1 MGSTWDPDK
10 VDVFDPTC
18 PTRQVLDLIG
28 DRWTVLIVLA
38 LTERTMRFTELRT
51 RLGGIS
57 PKVLTNALR
66 NLERDGLVEREV
78 FAEVP
83 PRVEY
88 TLTPLGHTLHKPLDA
103 LRDWAAH
110 HVPDINDARKAAA
123 PAPASRPS
131 RA

>member
-1 MGSTWDPDK
+1 MGSDWDPNA
-10 VDVFDPTC
+10 VDVFHPAC

-38 LTERTMRFTELRT
+38 LTEQTMRFTELRK

-66 NLERDGLVEREV
+66 NLERDGLVDREV

-88 TLTPLGHTLHKPLDA
+88 SLTPLGHTLHKPLDA
-103 LRDWAAH
+103 LRDWAAK
-110 HVPDINDARKAAA
+110 HVPDINDARQSANNATPK
-123 PAPASRPS
+123 PTER
-131 RA
+131 

>member
-1 MGSTWDPDK
+1 MGSDWD
-10 VDVFDPTC
+10 VDTVNVFDPAC

-38 LTERTMRFTELRT
+38 LTEQTMRFTELRK
-51 RLGGIS
+51 RLGDIS
-57 PKVLTNALR
+57 PKVLTNVLR
-66 NLERDGLVEREV
+66 NLERDGLVDRKV

-88 TLTPLGHTLHKPLDA
+88 SLTPLGHTLHAPLDA

-110 HVPDINDARKAAA
+110 HVPDINHARQ
-123 PAPASRPS
+123 ASSNPS
-131 RA
+131 RRN

>member
-1 MGSTWDPDK
+1 MGTKWDPAA
-10 VDVFDPTC
+10 VNVFHPAC

-38 LTERTMRFTELRT
+38 LTEQTMRFTELRK
-51 RLGGIS
+51 RLGDIS
-57 PKVLTNALR
+57 PKVLTNVLR
-66 NLERDGLVEREV
+66 NLERDGLVNREV

-88 TLTPLGHTLHKPLDA
+88 SLTPLGHTLHEPLDA

-110 HVPDINDARKAAA
+110 HVPDINDARQ
-123 PAPASRPS
+123 ASS
-131 RA
+131 SASGEG

>member
-1 MGSTWDPDK
+1 M
-10 VDVFDPTC
+10 
-18 PTRQVLDLIG
+18 
-28 DRWTVLIVLA
+28 
-38 LTERTMRFTELRT
+38 
-51 RLGGIS
+51 
-57 PKVLTNALR
+57 LTNVLR

-110 HVPDINDARKAAA
+110 HVPDIDDARKAAA
-123 PAPASRPS
+123 PALRPS